1 MRIPRLAP
9 VFIAFGLVACQ
20 RGPIARTG
28 GSPTPPSPSIASGD
42 PDLAASPLP
51 PSPLDLLPA
60 PDEPIPT
67 DPEQL
72 AVQLTT
78 TGDELDAAIGRW
90 VEGGDP
96 ANGEPPH
103 DVVLLA
109 LYQQRLYR
117 YLVGHSGL
125 AARTIAELA
134 EPAARKAR
142 DIVTAGHEL
151 YSLVHPVKSATTFKV
166 QPPQPA
172 GVLLDYFKQAERK
185 FHVSWE
191 VLASVNYIESRFGRV
206 KSASYAGA
214 QGPMQFLPSTWQ
226 RYGMGGDVHDPHD
239 AIMGAA
245 NYLQASGAPGDYRT
259 ALYHYNPSWAYVD
272 AILLYA
278 RRMTKD
284 SHAYYAFYNW
294 QVFVATT
301 SGDKRLTGPGL

>member
-1 MRIPRLAP
+1 L
-9 VFIAFGLVACQ
+9 FIALALVACQ
-20 RGPIARTG
+20 GGPIARTG
-28 GSPTPPSPSIASGD
+28 GSPTPQSPAVSKSD
-42 PDLAASPLP
+42 PDLAASLLP
-51 PSPLDLLPA
+51 TSLLDLPPA

-67 DPEQL
+67 DPKEL
-72 AVQLTT
+72 AAQLTT
-78 TGDELDAAIGRW
+78 TGDELDAAIDRW

-96 ANGEPPH
+96 AKGEPPQ

-109 LYQQRLYR
+109 LYQQRMYR
-117 YLVGHSGL
+117 YLVRHSGL
-125 AARTIAELA
+125 ADRTIAELA
-134 EPAARKAR
+134 KPAAREAR

-166 QPPQPA
+166 QRPEPA
-172 GVLLDYFKQAERK
+172 GVLLDYFKLAERR

-191 VLASVNYIESRFGRV
+191 VLAAVNYIESKFGRV

-226 RYGMGGDVHDPHD
+226 RYGMGGDIHDPHD
-239 AIMGAA
+239 ATLGAA
-245 NYLQASGAPGDYRT
+245 NYLHASGAPGDYRT

-278 RRMTKD
+278 RRMAKD
-284 SHAYYAFYNW
+284 ARAYYAFYNW

>member
-1 MRIPRLAP
+1 MAL
-9 VFIAFGLVACQ
+9 GLVACQ
-20 RGPIARTG
+20 RGSMARSG
-28 GSPTPPSPSIASGD
+28 GSPTPPSPAVSSSDA
-42 PDLAASPLP
+42 DLSASPLP
-51 PSPLDLLPA
+51 SSPLDLLPA
-60 PDEPIPT
+60 PNETVPT
-67 DPEQL
+67 DPKEL
-72 AVQLTT
+72 AAQLTT
-78 TGDELDAAIGRW
+78 TTDELNAAIDGW

-96 ANGEPPH
+96 ANGEPPQ

-109 LYQQRLYR
+109 LYQQRMYR
-117 YLVGHSGL
+117 YLVRRSGL
-125 AARTIAELA
+125 ADRTIAELA
-134 EPAARKAR
+134 KPISGAAR

-166 QPPQPA
+166 HRPEPA
-172 GVLLDYFKQAERK
+172 GVLLGYFKEAERK

-191 VLASVNYIESRFGRV
+191 VLAAVNYIESKFGRV

-226 RYGMGGDVHDPHD
+226 RYGMGGDIHDPRD

-245 NYLQASGAPGDYRT
+245 NYLHASGAPNDYRT

-284 SHAYYAFYNW
+284 ARAYYAFYNW

-301 SGDKRLTGPGL
+301 SGDTRLTGPGL

>member
-1 MRIPRLAP
+1 MPIPRLAP
-9 VFIAFGLVACQ
+9 LFIAFGLVACQ
-20 RGPIARTG
+20 RGPVARTG
-28 GSPTPPSPSIASGD
+28 GSPTPQSPTTSSTG
-42 PDLAASPLP
+42 PVSPLP
-51 PSPLDLLPA
+51 ASPLDLLPA

-67 DPEQL
+67 DSKEL
-72 AVQLTT
+72 AAQLTT
-78 TGDELDAAIGRW
+78 TGDELDAAIDGW

-96 ANGEPPH
+96 ANGEPPQ

-109 LYQQRLYR
+109 LYQQRMYR
-117 YLVGHSGL
+117 YLVRHSGL
-125 AARTIAELA
+125 ADRTISALPK
-134 EPAARKAR
+134 PAASEAQ

-151 YSLVHPVKSATTFKV
+151 YSLLHPVKSATTFKV
-166 QPPQPA
+166 QPPEPV
-172 GVLLDYFKQAERK
+172 GVLLDYFRMAERR

-191 VLASVNYIESRFGRV
+191 VLAAVNYIESKFGRV

-226 RYGMGGDVHDPHD
+226 RYGMGGDIHDPHD

-245 NYLQASGAPGDYRT
+245 NYLHASGAPGDYRT

-284 SHAYYAFYNW
+284 ARAYYAFYNW

>member
-1 MRIPRLAP
+1 MRIPRLAQL
-9 VFIAFGLVACQ
+9 FIALALVACQ
-20 RGPIARTG
+20 GGPSARTG
-28 GSPTPPSPSIASGD
+28 GSPTPQSLAVSSSD
-42 PDLAASPLP
+42 PDLAPSPLP
-51 PSPLDLLPA
+51 SSPLDLPPA

-67 DPEQL
+67 DPKEL
-72 AVQLTT
+72 AAQLTT
-78 TGDELDAAIGRW
+78 TGAELDAAIDGW
-90 VEGGDP
+90 VEWGDP
-96 ANGEPPH
+96 ANGGPPR

-109 LYQQRLYR
+109 LYQQRMYR
-117 YLVGHSGL
+117 YLVRHSSL
-125 AARTIAELA
+125 ADRTIAELA
-134 EPAARKAR
+134 KPAAREAR

-166 QPPQPA
+166 QPPEPA
-172 GVLLDYFKQAERK
+172 GVLLDYFKLAERR

-191 VLASVNYIESRFGRV
+191 VLAAVNYIESKFGRV

-226 RYGMGGDVHDPHD
+226 RYGMGGDIHDPHD

-245 NYLQASGAPGDYRT
+245 NYLHVSGAPGDYRT
-259 ALYHYNPSWAYVD
+259 SLYHYNPSWAYVD

-278 RRMTKD
+278 RRMVTD
-284 SHAYYAFYNW
+284 ARAYYAFYNW